1 MLLKRSVCMWDN
13 IELLSRLSR
22 WVPYFFIA
30 AGFLVAMSGEW
41 VRAKVDNRVEVLK
54 EEEAN
59 RRKRIPPNLDAY
71 LATSLET
78 RDLRVVI
85 DAKNTTPFLANWRVV
100 TKKDRIISG
109 IMMGDVEI
117 HPTEDRKRFSD
128 KADIRHDLVVDEF
141 IELRL
146 RYTSLY
152 AAELGNPPELSG
164 KIRRAFRFADGG
176 VHDWVEPAVSA
187 PDSP

>member
-1 MLLKRSVCMWDN
+1 MWDN

-22 WVPYFFIA
+22 WVPYLFIA

-41 VRAKVDNRVEVLK
+41 VRAKVDGRVEVLK
-54 EEEAN
+54 VEEAS
-59 RRKRIPPNLDAY
+59 RLKRIPPSLDAY
-71 LATSLET
+71 LAMSLET
-78 RDLRVVI
+78 GDLRVVI
-85 DAKNTTPFLANWRVV
+85 DVKNMTPFLASWRVV
-100 TKKDRIISG
+100 TKRDRIISG
-109 IMMGDVEI
+109 IMMDDVEI

-128 KADIRHDLVVDEF
+128 KVNIQHDLVVDEF
-141 IELRL
+141 IELHL

-164 KIRRAFRFADGG
+164 EIRRAFRLADGG
-176 VHDWVEPAVSA
+176 VCDWVGPAVST

>member
-1 MLLKRSVCMWDN
+1 MKRSVNVWDN

-30 AGFLVAMSGEW
+30 SGFLVAMSGEW
-41 VRAKVDNRVEVLK
+41 VRAKVDSRVEVLK
-54 EEEAN
+54 VEEAN
-59 RRKRIPPNLDAY
+59 KRKRIPPSLDAY
-71 LATSLET
+71 LAISLET
-78 RDLRVVI
+78 GDLRVVI
-85 DAKNTTPFLANWRVV
+85 DAKNTTPFLASWRVV
-100 TKKDRIISG
+100 TKEDRIISG
-109 IMMGDVEI
+109 IMMSDVEI
-117 HPTEDRKRFSD
+117 HPTEDRRRFSD
-128 KADIRHDLVVDEF
+128 KVDIQHDLVVDEF

-164 KIRRAFRFADGG
+164 KIRRAFRFADGR
-176 VHDWVEPAVSA
+176 VYDWVEPAVST